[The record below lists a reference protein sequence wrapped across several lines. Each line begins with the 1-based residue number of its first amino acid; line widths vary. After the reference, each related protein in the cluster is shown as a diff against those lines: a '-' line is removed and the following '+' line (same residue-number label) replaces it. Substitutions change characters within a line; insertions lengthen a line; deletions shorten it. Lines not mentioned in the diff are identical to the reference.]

1 LLVGGPLVVLL
12 GIVVYVVEVNRE
24 DRNTVN

>member
-1 LLVGGPLVVLL
+1 LLVGGPLVVLV
-12 GIVVYVVEVNRE
+12 GIVVDVVEVNRE